1 MPQAEAERN
10 FVSRLKS
17 RRSSAA
23 GSGFSIDD
31 CRKPPPACRVPRYL
45 LVDISNSFT
54 KAALSDGRKL
64 GRVWRVP
71 TRELS
76 MDSFNLERVNGIVVS
91 SVVPKK
97 TALFRRR
104 KLPPVIEVGAGID
117 LGIAID
123 YPNPER
129 IGADRL
135 ANAVACAEL
144 HGCPAIVVDFGTAVT
159 FDVLSAQRAYIGGI
173 IAPGLSAMT
182 DYLHEKT
189 ALLPRVSLAEPLRI
203 IGKSTEEAMRVGAVV
218 GYRGLIEKL
227 VREISAEA
235 FRGRKVPVVATG
247 GDARLI
253 AAGLPLFTA
262 VDPELTLRGLQLIA
276 RQNFPLAANGASR
289 EFRPSRDR
297 QT

>member
-1 MPQAEAERN
+1 MPQASAKRN
-10 FVSRLKS
+10 FVSGEIIRKKS
-17 RRSSAA
+17 GWSSPRGWGFHLTLA
-23 GSGFSIDD
+23 GAP
-31 CRKPPPACRVPRYL
+31 RQHVLVPRYL

-54 KAALSDGRKL
+54 KAARSDGRKL
-64 GRVWRVP
+64 GRVRRIP
-71 TRELS
+71 TRELAA
-76 MDSFNLERVNGIVVS
+76 DSFDFERVDGIVVS

-97 TALFRRR
+97 TRLFHRR
-104 KLPPVIEVGAGID
+104 KLPPVIEVGAGVD

-123 YPNPER
+123 YPNPDR

-144 HGCPAIVVDFGTAVT
+144 YGCPAIVVDFGTAVT

-189 ALLPRVSLAEPLRI
+189 ALLPRVELAEPKRI

-227 VREISAEA
+227 VREISVEA

-247 GDARLI
+247 GDAKLI

-276 RQNFPLAANGASR
+276 HRNFRSA
-289 EFRPSRDR
+289 
-297 QT
+297 TT